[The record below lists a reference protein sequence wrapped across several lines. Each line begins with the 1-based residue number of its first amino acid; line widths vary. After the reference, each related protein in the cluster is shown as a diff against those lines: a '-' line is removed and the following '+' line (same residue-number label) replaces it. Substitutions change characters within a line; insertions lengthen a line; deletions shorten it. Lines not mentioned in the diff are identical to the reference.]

1 METIYVV
8 RSYTGMV
15 AFRDRAQAEAVAAQM
30 VPGDREERVLEV
42 PLFGKEEPR
51 GE

>member
-1 METIYVV
+1 MSNSTN
-8 RSYTGMV
+8 TKP
-15 AFRDRAQAEAVAAQM
+15 RAQRIDSQAEAVAAQM

-42 PLFGKEEPR
+42 PLFGKEETR